1 MWISEGRTIQPS
13 DSREGKM
20 DQRDKDRLLWNLK
33 SLPNE
38 LDDLLNGLDEETLRW
53 RPIPNKWSLKEI
65 MCHLRD
71 MERLAYLAR
80 YRRILTEDN
89 PLMENVDQDRLA
101 VESDYINQDARAALD
116 EIKRSRWEPI
126 KTLGSAPTENWSR
139 SGTHSTDGP
148 MTLEQLVIRQIKG
161 NDLNHL
167 VQMKDI
173 VRLKMPW

>member
-1 MWISEGRTIQPS
+1 
-13 DSREGKM
+13 M
-20 DQRDKDRLLWNLK
+20 DQRDKDRLLCNLK

-38 LDDLLNGLDEETLRW
+38 LEDLLKDLDEETLRW
-53 RPIPNKWSLKEI
+53 RPIPSKWSVKEI

-89 PLMENVDQDRLA
+89 PLLANVDQDKIA
-101 VESDYINQDARAALD
+101 IETDYINQDAKAAL
-116 EIKRSRWEPI
+116 EEFKRLRWETI
-126 KTLGSAPTENWSR
+126 QTLEGAPTDAWSR
-139 SGTHSTDGP
+139 GGTHSTDGP
-148 MTLEQLVIRQIKG
+148 MTVEQLVVRQIKG